1 MPGRR
6 IAVWK
11 TACLSEEL
19 QARFGYSSTV
29 VRPDLREVTP
39 VLFIDPLTDFKI
51 TGFSGLKST
60 DVTSYDA
67 RLEWYYDESN
77 YSIGVFYKD
86 LENPI
91 ESIELQGS
99 DGNLLMSF
107 RNADAGEV
115 YGVEAEFLQQLNMF
129 EGQSYNWLDNFFVA
143 GNFT

>member
-1 MPGRR
+1 M
-6 IAVWK
+6 
-11 TACLSEEL
+11 
-19 QARFGYSSTV
+19 
-29 VRPDLREVTP
+29 
-39 VLFIDPLTDFKI
+39 LFIDPLTDFKV

-77 YSIGVFYKD
+77 YSVGVFYKD

-91 ESIELQGS
+91 ESIELSGS

-107 RNADAGEV
+107 RNGDTGEV

-129 EGQSYNWLDNFFVA
+129 EGDSWLDNFFVA
-143 GNFT
+143 GNFTYSESEITIQPFAGTNLTKFNSSAKWPL